1 VGGGAADAEIRL
13 SGDELRQNLTATA
26 RVTVPALRLDADRV
40 LRGKTLN
47 IDVAVSD
54 LFGTPKGR
62 AKLDAEAVAVDE
74 LGLDTLSLAL
84 DGGPEEVAWRLA
96 AEGAWR
102 GTLVLVAEGRLKIG
116 AEGQSLEVAR
126 LQGKTLGRDFA
137 LRAPVT
143 LTQTGDG
150 AAMGPLNLRFGEAVI
165 QAQGRIDP
173 AEISAQLAIDALPIS
188 SLAAVLPTEGVKGT
202 LNARFALA
210 GPRANPSGDGEV
222 HVSGV
227 EIESILEGPILGL
240 DATARWR
247 EGRLSVA
254 GAVTGLPGD
263 DARLTAEV
271 PLRLD
276 PAGLAPVVSLEEA
289 IVGQV
294 IWRGDMG
301 AIWPL
306 VPIEGHRLSGDVDVT
321 LTVAG
326 TAGQPRLEGAVALSG
341 GAYENL
347 DAGTLLKDL
356 NARIEFD
363 ERRAH
368 LAHLSANDG
377 ATGTLSAS
385 GEIAIDAEADFPLS
399 IDLRM
404 TDFAAVRRDE
414 VDAVIDGEVAVTGTA
429 TAVLVAGRFETKSV
443 EIRIVDSLPPEVV
456 TLNVV
461 ETGPGANT
469 EALRVAPAKAVA
481 DGTIDLDIVVAMP
494 RRVFVRGRGLDS
506 EWAGNLKVTG
516 PASAPNIVGEVK
528 LVRGQLSLLTKTFRL
543 TSGTVRFPP
552 GAGAVPELEVTAEHK
567 TDDITAIAGISGP
580 ITNPTFV
587 LSSSPEL
594 PQDEIVSTVLF
605 GKKQGQLSALEAA
618 QLAIAVAELAD
629 AGGTGSIL
637 DSARKLIGVDVLR
650 ITGGD
655 DSEMGGPSVEA
666 GTYAAEGVYFGV
678 KQGVSDES
686 GAVAVEIE
694 VTPNISVESEV
705 GITGESD
712 IGIKFK
718 WDY

>member
-1 VGGGAADAEIRL
+1 
-13 SGDELRQNLTATA
+13 
-26 RVTVPALRLDADRV
+26 
-40 LRGKTLN
+40 
-47 IDVAVSD
+47 VS
-54 LFGTPKGR
+54 
-62 AKLDAEAVAVDE
+62 
-74 LGLDTLSLAL
+74 
-84 DGGPEEVAWRLA
+84 
-96 AEGAWR
+96 
-102 GTLVLVAEGRLKIG
+102 
-116 AEGQSLEVAR
+116 
-126 LQGKTLGRDFA
+126 
-137 LRAPVT
+137 
-143 LTQTGDG
+143 
-150 AAMGPLNLRFGEAVI
+150 
-165 QAQGRIDP
+165 
-173 AEISAQLAIDALPIS
+173 
-188 SLAAVLPTEGVKGT
+188 
-202 LNARFALA
+202 
-210 GPRANPSGDGEV
+210 
-222 HVSGV
+222 
-227 EIESILEGPILGL
+227 
-240 DATARWR
+240 
-247 EGRLSVA
+247 
-254 GAVTGLPGD
+254 
-263 DARLTAEV
+263 
-271 PLRLD
+271 
-276 PAGLAPVVSLEEA
+276 
-289 IVGQV
+289 
-294 IWRGDMG
+294 
-301 AIWPL
+301 
-306 VPIEGHRLSGDVDVT
+306 
-321 LTVAG
+321 
-326 TAGQPRLEGAVALSG
+326 LSG

-347 DAGTLLKDL
+347 EAGTLLKDL

-363 ERRAH
+363 DRRVR
-368 LAHLSANDG
+368 LASLSANDG

-385 GEIAIDAEADFPLS
+385 GEIAIDAEADFPFS

-461 ETGPGANT
+461 EIGPGANT

-506 EWAGNLKVTG
+506 EWAGNLNVTG
-516 PASAPNIVGEVK
+516 PASAPSIVGEVK

-567 TDDITAIAGISGP
+567 ADDITAIAGISGP

-618 QLAIAVAELAD
+618 QLAIAVAELAG

-655 DSEMGGPSVEA
+655 DSETGGPSVEA
-666 GTYAAEGVYFGV
+666 GTYAAEGVYLGV
-678 KQGVSDES
+678 KQGVSDKS

-694 VTPNISVESEV
+694 VTPNISVESEI